1 MKNDPYKDAN
11 HHDLGGREEYL
22 TEKICREDEHIDPE
36 DFGARVDALRVLL
49 GAKKILLTD
58 ELRRGVE
65 SIPRDEYF
73 KMQYYERWL
82 RSITSILVEKGYVD
96 ARELM

>member
-1 MKNDPYKDAN
+1 MKDDPYKNAN
-11 HHDLGGREEYL
+11 HHDLGGRDEYL
-22 TEKICREDEHIDPE
+22 TEKICRDDEHIDPE
-36 DFGARVDALRVLL
+36 EFGARVDALRVLL

-73 KMQYYERWL
+73 NMQYYERWL

-96 ARELM
+96 AEELL